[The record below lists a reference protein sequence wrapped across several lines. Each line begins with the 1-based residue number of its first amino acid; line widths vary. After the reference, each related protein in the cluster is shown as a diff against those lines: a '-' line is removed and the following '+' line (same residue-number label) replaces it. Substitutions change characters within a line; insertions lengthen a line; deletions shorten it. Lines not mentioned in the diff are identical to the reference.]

1 MEEIGLSTRLRAF
14 GISSETAVETVVR
27 NVNVERMVNNPRA
40 LTHDNLRQLVE
51 AIC

>member
-1 MEEIGLSTRLRAF
+1 MEEIGLRTRLRAF